1 MADFINRVTEH
12 FDELTK
18 SHKEVAN
25 YFLYNLDKVAVGTL
39 EDLAGLVGVSTTTVI
54 RFARQLGYSGFTE
67 LQKDAQ
73 NIVLNKDMIP
83 EQPESGS
90 PDQKVSSRLATSF
103 ERQILCIF

>member
-39 EDLAGLVGVSTTTVI
+39 EDLAGLVGVS
-54 RFARQLGYSGFTE
+54 
-67 LQKDAQ
+67 
-73 NIVLNKDMIP
+73 
-83 EQPESGS
+83 
-90 PDQKVSSRLATSF
+90 LATPDLRSF
-103 ERQILCIF
+103 RRMRRILY

>member
-39 EDLAGLVGVSTTTVI
+39 EDLAGLVGSAP
-54 RFARQLGYSGFTE
+54 RR
-67 LQKDAQ
+67 
-73 NIVLNKDMIP
+73 
-83 EQPESGS
+83 
-90 PDQKVSSRLATSF
+90 
-103 ERQILCIF
+103 